1 MFAMEEPP
9 AVVQEVPPQEKSVRN
24 GAITVTAPPVE
35 PPKVKAREYLQQV
48 LPIPTMGQY
57 ASWTTPVC
65 VKVYGLDP
73 ALEARVR
80 ARVETVAMQAGAKVA
95 GESCRPNI
103 GIVFTDN
110 GQQQIIE
117 LRKKRGRLLAHLP
130 MEEIRALRQGR
141 HPVVWWRVAA
151 AGEGM
156 GGSPA
161 DSAAIVSAPGAG
173 EMPLAN
179 IFPGEVATTV
189 RYNGGSLISTGLSL
203 SVGAAVAIVD
213 VEKAEG
219 KSLDA
224 VADYVAFVT
233 IGPVGFPAD
242 RAGVPSILDLFSQD
256 GMAVELSSWDRALLS
271 ANMRMQLDRTARW
284 QRTRMRNQIARHQEA
299 LAESGE

>member
-1 MFAMEEPP
+1 MVIMDEPP
-9 AVVQEVPPQEKSVRN
+9 AVVQEAPPREKVARS
-24 GAITVTAPPVE
+24 GTITITAPPVE
-35 PPKVKAREYLQQV
+35 PPKVKAREFLQQV
-48 LPIPTMGQY
+48 LPVPTMGQY
-57 ASWTTPVC
+57 MGWTEPVC
-65 VKVYGLDP
+65 VKVYGLEP
-73 ALEARVR
+73 TLEARVR
-80 ARVETVAMQAGAKVA
+80 TRVESVAKEAGAEVA

-141 HPVVWWRVAA
+141 HPVVWWRVAV

-179 IFPGEVATTV
+179 FFPGEVATTS

-219 KSLDA
+219 KSLDS

-256 GMAVELSSWDRALLS
+256 GAAVELSSWDRSLLS
-271 ANMRMQLDRTARW
+271 ANMRVPLDRTARW
-284 QRTRMRNQIARHQEA
+284 QRARMRNEIAREQEA
-299 LAESGE
+299 VAESGE